1 MSTTVARSIPPEVVA
16 FIEECRR
23 KPHPESYLIAVLQ
36 RLQNHVGYLEKEHMD
51 EVAWLM
57 GIPYA
62 KVSGVATFYHFF
74 QFQAKGRHTITVCM
88 GTACYVRGAA
98 KVLERVK
105 EILQIQEGQTTKDGR
120 FSIANAR
127 CIGACAMAPVVVV
140 GEKVY
145 GNVKPGDI
153 EKILAAHP

>member
-1 MSTTVARSIPPEVVA
+1 MNAVETSKLPADVVA
-16 FIEECRR
+16 FIEECRAR
-23 KPHPESYLIAVLQ
+23 PHAESYLIPVLQ
-36 RLQNHVGYLEKEHMD
+36 RLQTSVGYLDKDQMD
-51 EVAWLM
+51 EVAWRM
-57 GIPYA
+57 RIPYA

-74 QFQAKGRHTITVCM
+74 QFKPKGRHTVTVCM

-98 KVLERVK
+98 KVLERFK

-145 GNVKPGDI
+145 GNVKPGDV
-153 EKILAAHP
+153 EKILAAHT

>member
-1 MSTTVARSIPPEVVA
+1 VSTAVARSIPREVVE
-16 FIEECRR
+16 FIEECNGR
-23 KPHPESYLIAVLQ
+23 PHPESYLIAVLQ
-36 RLQNHVGYLEKEHMD
+36 KLQTCVGYLDKTDMD
-51 EVAWLM
+51 EVAWRM

-74 QFQAKGRHTITVCM
+74 QFKAKGRHTVTVCM

-98 KVLERVK
+98 KVLERFK

-140 GEKVY
+140 GDKVY
-145 GNVKPGDI
+145 GNVKPGDV
-153 EKILAAHP
+153 ERILDAHP

>member
-1 MSTTVARSIPPEVVA
+1 MSAAETSKLPAEVVA
-16 FIEECRR
+16 FIDECRER
-23 KPHPESYLIAVLQ
+23 PHGESYLIAVLQ
-36 RLQNHVGYLEKEHMD
+36 KLQVAVGYLGRDHMD
-51 EVAWLM
+51 EVAWRM

-74 QFQAKGRHTITVCM
+74 QFQPKGRHTVTVCM

-98 KVLERVK
+98 KVLERFK
-105 EILQIQEGQTTKDGR
+105 EILQIQEGETTKDGR
-120 FSIANAR
+120 FSITNAR

-145 GNVKPGDI
+145 GNVKPSDV
-153 EKILAAHP
+153 EKILECHP